1 MHRAPR
7 GGTGADDAAAPLV
20 SPLITSLITDV
31 ASARALV
38 AGLADERIET
48 ADVLYLNPKWRLC
61 GRRRF
66 VGAPGAVT
74 IPVRALIAAG
84 LVLDA
89 RYVVL
94 AHNHPSGDPEPSARD
109 LAFTRRLADALRLI
123 EMPLA
128 DHLIVTRDAITSF
141 RERKLL

>member
-1 MHRAPR
+1 MTPP
-7 GGTGADDAAAPLV
+7 APLV
-20 SPLITSLITDV
+20 NAPVADL

-38 AGLADERIET
+38 AGLAGEPNET
-48 ADVLYLNPKWRLC
+48 AEVLYLDPKWRLC

-66 VGAPGAVT
+66 IGAPGAIT
-74 IPVRALIAAG
+74 IPVRALIATG
-84 LVLDA
+84 LLLDA

-94 AHNHPSGDPEPSARD
+94 AHNHPSGDPEPSERD

-123 EMPLA
+123 EMPLT